1 MNVGVQGT
9 KKFSDYSVFMRA
21 MGVALSS
28 CKDGEFNIYSAG
40 PVNINSFMSEF
51 FNISETYL
59 KNRGIKVSTFRVPP
73 SFIEENIS
81 KFDYF
86 AFLSTPKEYPSKL
99 LETAEAA
106 GVDCGAFRY

>member
-28 CKDGEFNIYSAG
+28 CKDGEFNIYSAC

-59 KNRGIKVSTFRVPP
+59 KNRGIIFIACP
-73 SFIEENIS
+73 SAN
-81 KFDYF
+81 
-86 AFLSTPKEYPSKL
+86 
-99 LETAEAA
+99 
-106 GVDCGAFRY
+106 R